1 MTLQALPR
9 RVASLSPST
18 PACATGRLPTA
29 SSRLWPNLS
38 AETQTQLA
46 QLLAQ
51 LMRRMQPA
59 DDATRRGS
67 AHADDIERR

>member
-18 PACATGRLPTA
+18 PACASGRLA